1 MLFKEIM
8 GCGIGGSGEVSFEI
22 DFDKLTFKSKDYPN
36 LMSVVLQHFEGGEFA
51 DLERVPFVKIRRFLL
66 SELLRLNGPAAL
78 ALCSRVMF
86 TPYSEILAV
95 FTSFNES
102 EDYDKVEVEK
112 IGKYDSF
119 VAWLNVQAM
128 AAEAPESIAGLVLHS
143 LYVVVLAASNWEGL
157 KRNVLQLRGELETD
171 LHETYVRWRRD
182 MLQQWAL
189 KPSFAIKASTV

>member
-1 MLFKEIM
+1 
-8 GCGIGGSGEVSFEI
+8 
-22 DFDKLTFKSKDYPN
+22 
-36 LMSVVLQHFEGGEFA
+36 
-51 DLERVPFVKIRRFLL
+51 
-66 SELLRLNGPAAL
+66 
-78 ALCSRVMF
+78 MF

-189 KPSFAIKASTV
+189 KPSFRATEKRALTGLRRFKAYEGIGKGWHGDKTGHQRAARRK